1 MKTLLRLTVVL
12 IVAMTVS
19 AARRA
24 DTARPALTGIDHVVF
39 RTSSPLAAQRFYGD
53 LLGLSGVAGGV
64 SGGTVGTD
72 GRASATTAEEW
83 TEYTVNA
90 RQHVFVV
97 SGLPAGTDER
107 LDHVA
112 FATTDLT
119 ALGTY
124 LRDKGLKVDGP
135 KVHTPCGI
143 EGLRVT
149 DPEGHTIEFVHE
161 TEISSEGGS
170 RSGNELSSRLLHA
183 GVTVRNEAAANGFYH
198 DILGMTEIW
207 RGGFDYPAKTNW
219 VNLRLPESA
228 DYLEYMLRDGP
239 SNRRQLGVDH
249 HICLV
254 VPDIQAA
261 WEQVRTRTAAADRAK
276 LAPPQIG
283 KNDKWQINLYDPDG
297 TRVELMEPYNVK

>member
-1 MKTLLRLTVVL
+1 MTTLTRLAL
-12 IVAMTVS
+12 IVTAAATLA

-39 RTSSPLAAQRFYGD
+39 RTSSTLAAQRFYGD

-64 SGGTVGTD
+64 VEGTPPQ
-72 GRASATTAEEW
+72 AATAQATSSQNW

-90 RQHVFVV
+90 RQRLFIV
-97 SGLPAGTDER
+97 SGLSAGTDER
-107 LDHVA
+107 LDHIA
-112 FATTDLT
+112 LATTDLT
-119 ALGTY
+119 ALGNL

-135 KVHTPCGI
+135 RVHTPCGI

-161 TEISSEGGS
+161 TEISSEGGT

-183 GVTVRNEAAANGFYH
+183 GITVRNESAANAFYH
-198 DILGMTEIW
+198 EVLGMTEIW
-207 RGGFDYPAKTNW
+207 RGGFESSKTNW
-219 VNLRLPESA
+219 VNLRLPDSA
-228 DYLEYMLRDGP
+228 DYLEYMLRDAP
-239 SNRRQLGVDH
+239 STRRQLGVDH

-261 WEQVRTRTAAADRAK
+261 WEQVRTRTPAADRAK

-297 TRVELMEPYNVK
+297 TRVELMEPFNVK

>member
-1 MKTLLRLTVVL
+1 MTMLTRLVL
-12 IVAMTVS
+12 IVTAATALA

-39 RTSSPLAAQRFYGD
+39 RTSSTLAAQRFYGD
-53 LLGLSGVAGGV
+53 LLGLSGVQGGV
-64 SGGTVGTD
+64 GGQVP
-72 GRASATTAEEW
+72 SQEW

-97 SGLPAGTDER
+97 SGLPPTTDER

-112 FATTDLT
+112 FATTDLI

-124 LRDKGLKVDGP
+124 LRDKGVKVDGP

-161 TEISSEGGS
+161 NEISSEGGS

-183 GVTVRNEAAANGFYH
+183 GVTVRNEAGANAFYH
-198 DILGMTEIW
+198 DVLGMTEIW

-219 VNLRLPESA
+219 VNLRLPDGA
-228 DYLEYMLRDGP
+228 DYLEYMLRDAP
-239 SNRRQLGVDH
+239 STRRQLGVDH

-254 VPDIQAA
+254 VPDIQVA
-261 WEQVRTRTAAADRAK
+261 WEQVRTRTPAADRAK

>member
-1 MKTLLRLTVVL
+1 MTTLTRLALLVTVAATL
-12 IVAMTVS
+12 A

-39 RTSSPLAAQRFYGD
+39 RTSSTLAAQRFYGE

-64 SGGTVGTD
+64 AGGTAAQAGDSQV
-72 GRASATTAEEW
+72 W

-90 RQHVFVV
+90 RQHVFIV
-97 SGLPAGTDER
+97 SGLAAGTDER
-107 LDHVA
+107 LDHIAV
-112 FATTDLT
+112 ATTDLT

-124 LRDKGLKVDGP
+124 LRDKGVKVDGP
-135 KVHTPCGI
+135 RVHTPCGI

-161 TEISSEGGS
+161 TEISSEGGT
-170 RSGNELSSRLLHA
+170 RSGNELSARLLHA
-183 GVTVRNEAAANGFYH
+183 GITVRSESAVNAFYH
-198 DILGMTEIW
+198 DVLGMTEIW

-219 VNLRLPESA
+219 VNLRLPDAA
-228 DYLEYMLRDGP
+228 DYLEYMLRDAP
-239 SNRRQLGVDH
+239 STRRQLGVDH

-254 VPDIQAA
+254 VPDIQVA
-261 WEQVRTRTAAADRAK
+261 WEQVRTRTPVAERDK

>member
-1 MKTLLRLTVVL
+1 MTTLTRVAL
-12 IVAMTVS
+12 IMTATATLA

-39 RTSSPLAAQRFYGD
+39 RTSSSLAAQRFYGD
-53 LLGLSGVAGGV
+53 LLGLSGVGGGV
-64 SGGTVGTD
+64 TG
-72 GRASATTAEEW
+72 SAAPAQDW

-90 RQHVFVV
+90 RQHVFVM
-97 SGLPAGTDER
+97 SGLAAGTDER
-107 LDHVA
+107 LDHIA

-119 ALGTY
+119 ALGTF
-124 LRDKGLKVDGP
+124 LRDKGVKVDGP

-183 GVTVRNEAAANGFYH
+183 GVTVRNEAGANAFYH
-198 DILGMTEIW
+198 DVLGMTEIW

-228 DYLEYMLRDGP
+228 DYLEYMLRDAP
-239 SNRRQLGVDH
+239 STRRQLGVDH

-254 VPDIQAA
+254 VPDIQLA
-261 WEQVRTRTAAADRAK
+261 WEMVRTRTPPADRAK

-297 TRVELMEPYNVK
+297 TRVELMETYNVK

>member
-1 MKTLLRLTVVL
+1 MTTLTRVAL
-12 IVAMTVS
+12 IVTAAATLS

-39 RTSSPLAAQRFYGD
+39 RTSSTLAAQRFYGD
-53 LLGLSGVAGGV
+53 LLGLSGAPGGGNGAV
-64 SGGTVGTD
+64 TAAAPGTAPP
-72 GRASATTAEEW
+72 ASQDW
-83 TEYTVNA
+83 IEYTINA

-97 SGLPAGTDER
+97 SGLPATTDER
-107 LDHVA
+107 LDHIA

-124 LRDKGLKVDGP
+124 LRDKGVKVDGP

-161 TEISSEGGS
+161 TEVSSEGGM

-183 GVTVRNEAAANGFYH
+183 GVTVRNEAAANTFYH
-198 DILGMTEIW
+198 DALGMTEIW

-219 VNLRLPESA
+219 VNLRLPDGA
-228 DYLEYMLRDGP
+228 DYLEYMLRDAP
-239 SNRRQLGVDH
+239 STRKQLGVDH

-254 VPDIQAA
+254 VPDIQLA
-261 WEQVRTRTAAADRAK
+261 WEQVRTRTPAADRAK
-276 LAPPQIG
+276 LSPPQIG

>member
-1 MKTLLRLTVVL
+1 MTTLTRLAL
-12 IVAMTVS
+12 IVMAAATLA

-39 RTSSPLAAQRFYGD
+39 RTSSSLEAQRFYGD
-53 LLGLSGVAGGV
+53 LLGLAGVGGGV
-64 SGGTVGTD
+64 SEGAAGQPA
-72 GRASATTAEEW
+72 ASRTW

-97 SGLPAGTDER
+97 SGLASGTDER
-107 LDHVA
+107 LDHIA
-112 FATTDLT
+112 LATTDLA

-124 LRDKGLKVDGP
+124 LRDKGVKVDGP

-183 GVTVRNEAAANGFYH
+183 GVTVRNEAAANAFYH
-198 DILGMTEIW
+198 DVLGMTEIW
-207 RGGFDYPAKTNW
+207 RGGFESSKTNW

-228 DYLEYMLRDGP
+228 DYLEYMLRDAP
-239 SNRRQLGVDH
+239 STRRQLGVDH

-261 WEQVRTRTAAADRAK
+261 WEQVRTRTPAADRAK

-297 TRVELMEPYNVK
+297 TRVELMEPFNVK

>member
-1 MKTLLRLTVVL
+1 MTTLTRVALIMTATATLT
-12 IVAMTVS
+12 

-39 RTSSPLAAQRFYGD
+39 RTSSTLAAQRFYGD
-53 LLGLSGVAGGV
+53 LLGLAGVQGGV
-64 SGGTVGTD
+64 GGQQVP
-72 GRASATTAEEW
+72 SQEW

-97 SGLPAGTDER
+97 SGLAAGTDER

-119 ALGTY
+119 ALGTF
-124 LRDKGLKVDGP
+124 LRDKGVKVDGP

-143 EGLRVT
+143 EGLRVS

-161 TEISSEGGS
+161 TEISSEGGA

-183 GVTVRNEAAANGFYH
+183 GVTVRNEAGANAFYH
-198 DILGMTEIW
+198 DVLGMTEIW

-228 DYLEYMLRDGP
+228 DYLEYMLRDAP
-239 SNRRQLGVDH
+239 STRRQLGVDH

-254 VPDIQAA
+254 VPDIQIA
-261 WEQVRTRTAAADRAK
+261 WEMVRTRTPAADRAK

>member
-1 MKTLLRLTVVL
+1 MTMLTRVAL
-12 IVAMTVS
+12 IVTAATALA

-24 DTARPALTGIDHVVF
+24 DTGRPGLTGIDHVVF
-39 RTSSPLAAQRFYGD
+39 RTSSPLAAQRFYGE
-53 LLGLSGVAGGV
+53 LLGLTGVPGGV
-64 SGGTVGTD
+64 PDAGAPSQ
-72 GRASATTAEEW
+72 ATPAQTW

-97 SGLPAGTDER
+97 SGLPATTDER
-107 LDHVA
+107 LDHIA

-124 LRDKGLKVDGP
+124 LRDKGVKVDGP
-135 KVHTPCGI
+135 KVHAPCGI

-183 GVTVRNEAAANGFYH
+183 GVTVRNEAGANAFYH
-198 DILGMTEIW
+198 DVLGMTEIW
-207 RGGFDYPAKTNW
+207 RGGFDYPAKPANW

-228 DYLEYMLRDGP
+228 DYLEYMLRDAP

-254 VPDIQAA
+254 VPDIQVA
-261 WEQVRTRTAAADRAK
+261 WEQVRTRTPAADRAK